1 MPHVSPMHPLRM
13 PDAELTHIHSISPLW
28 GFGLDEGKGDGDGHA
43 SIMREASDS
52 YASPMP
58 FTNTN
63 TVHLQQQ
70 VWYVSLNVD
79 IQRSNLTVALLVLE
93 AHKWIMNEASTLT
106 LKPTMQ

>member
-1 MPHVSPMHPLRM
+1 MIITSENFNGGALRIRGGVLVQVLGMPHVSPMHPLRM

-28 GFGLDEGKGDGDGHA
+28 GFGLDEGEGDGDGHA

-58 FTNTN
+58 FTTTFTNTN

-70 VWYVSLNVD
+70 VRYVC
-79 IQRSNLTVALLVLE
+79 
-93 AHKWIMNEASTLT
+93 H
-106 LKPTMQ
+106 